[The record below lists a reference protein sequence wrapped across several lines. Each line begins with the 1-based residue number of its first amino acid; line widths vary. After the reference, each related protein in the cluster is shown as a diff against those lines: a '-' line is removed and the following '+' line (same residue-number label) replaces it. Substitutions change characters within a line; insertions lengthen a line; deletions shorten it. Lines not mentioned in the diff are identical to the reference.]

1 MSNEFIDRIFS
12 AGQASEG
19 VASWKVEPKNPKR
32 SAREKYNRR
41 KLCVA
46 HQLQQLRYAAEDVL
60 AQEGKVYKKAEIENL
75 IAEIDRFVG
84 ATGLKYQP
92 PDL

>member
-1 MSNEFIDRIFS
+1 MSNEFIDLIFS

-19 VASWKVEPKNPKR
+19 NGPKNPKR
-32 SAREKYNRR
+32 SVRKKYNRR
-41 KLCVA
+41 KLWVA
-46 HQLQQLRYAAEDVL
+46 HQLEQLRYAAEDVL